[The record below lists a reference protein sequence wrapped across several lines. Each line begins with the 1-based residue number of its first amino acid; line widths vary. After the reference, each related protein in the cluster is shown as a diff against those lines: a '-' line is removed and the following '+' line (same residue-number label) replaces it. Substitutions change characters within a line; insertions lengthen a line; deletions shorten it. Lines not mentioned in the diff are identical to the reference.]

1 MEPEQTRR
9 SAVLSP
15 KIDLPLGRLLI
26 TPAAQA
32 VLTQEDILTAL
43 NRHVRGDWGVVGP
56 EDKAENDLS
65 LKQGFRILS
74 AYESSGGENT
84 PMPNCP
90 GSTARMPP
98 PTPLLAGR
106 PTR

>member
-1 MEPEQTRR
+1 MEPEKTRR
-9 SAVLSP
+9 SALLSP

-74 AYESSGGENT
+74 AYESIAGEKFWIIT
-84 PMPNCP
+84 EADRT
-90 GSTARMPP
+90 STCV
-98 PTPLLAGR
+98 LL
-106 PTR
+106 PSDY

>member
-43 NRHVRGDWGVVGP
+43 NRHVHGDWGVVGP

-74 AYESSGGENT
+74 AYESNGGEKFWIIT
-84 PMPNCP
+84 EADRA
-90 GSTARMPP
+90 STCV
-98 PTPLLAGR
+98 LL
-106 PTR
+106 PSDY

>member
-9 SAVLSP
+9 SAVVSP

-32 VLTQEDILTAL
+32 VLTQEDILAAL

-56 EDKAENDLS
+56 EDRAENDLS
-65 LKQGFRILS
+65 LKEGFRILS
-74 AYESSGGENT
+74 AYESSGGEKFWIIT
-84 PMPNCP
+84 EADRA
-90 GSTARMPP
+90 STCV
-98 PTPLLAGR
+98 LL
-106 PTR
+106 PSDY